1 MSEPPDPTKNTD
13 SIRNLDQAS
22 LKYARWQG
30 AAWAVMFGAGENSFG
45 LFGTFL
51 KAPPIF
57 FGLLAGIPQLIAPVM
72 QVLSANL
79 MDRYPNRKKLV
90 LMSVVGHVVCYVPLA
105 LLALAEPQWW
115 TPAVLLG
122 VLSLYY
128 ISGHFGSP
136 PWNSFIG
143 DIVPSSRRGE
153 IFAQL
158 GQIAA
163 ALTLASMLATAL
175 ALYLGNRYVP
185 ESIAW
190 FFAGIFIL
198 AGASRCI
205 CFLCITRMR
214 EPKYVPK
221 PESVFSFWQFIRR
234 ARESNFVKF
243 VVFVALL
250 HGTAN
255 IAGPYFLPY
264 CRYDL
269 KLETWQW
276 ICINS
281 SATLATIVSLMFWGR
296 FADRFGTKRTLAYT
310 SILIAL
316 QPLLWL
322 LHDHFYYLILIN
334 TCAGVSWGGF
344 NLATSNYIMEACSPP
359 VRARCFAYF
368 TTILGVG
375 VFVGSMVGS
384 VLLKTLPKH
393 VEIGGWFSTD
403 VGSTFYYL
411 LVISAVL
418 RGLVALFFMPYFK
431 ELREV
436 HHFSFKEWFFE
447 NVQARFSVGIRLV
460 PFGGSN
466 DEDEDEEKKSGEGK

>member
-1 MSEPPDPTKNTD
+1 MSDPSETKHGTD
-13 SIRNLDQAS
+13 SIRNMDQSS
-22 LKYARWQG
+22 LKFARWQG

-51 KAPPIF
+51 QAPPLF
-57 FGLLAGIPQLIAPVM
+57 FGLLAGIPQLVAPVM
-72 QVLSANL
+72 QVFSANL

-90 LMSVVGHVVCYVPLA
+90 LMSVVGHVVCYAPLA
-105 LLALAEPQWW
+105 LLALSEPQWW
-115 TPAVLLG
+115 TYGVLLA

-128 ISGHFGSP
+128 VSGHFGSP

-163 ALTLASMLATAL
+163 TLTLASMLGTAL
-175 ALYLGNRYVP
+175 VLYLGKQYAP
-185 ESIAW
+185 QSIAW
-190 FFAGIFIL
+190 FFAGIFVV

-205 CFLCITRMR
+205 CFFCITRMR

-221 PESVFSFWQFIRR
+221 PESVFSFWQFISR

-243 VVFVALL
+243 VVFVSML

-269 KLETWQW
+269 KLESWQW

-296 FADRFGTKRTLAYT
+296 FADRFGTKRTLAY
-310 SILIAL
+310 SSMLIAI

-322 LHDHFYYLILIN
+322 VHDHFYYLILIN

-368 TTILGVG
+368 TTLLGLG

-384 VLLKTLPKH
+384 VLLKALPRH
-393 VEIGGWFSTD
+393 LEIGGWSHD
-403 VGSTFYYL
+403 VGSTFSYL
-411 LVISAVL
+411 LVISAAL
-418 RGLVALFFMPYFK
+418 RGLSALLFIPYFK

-447 NVQARFSVGIRLV
+447 NVQSRFSVGIRLV
-460 PFGGSN
+460 PFGGAEN
-466 DEDEDEEKKSGEGK
+466 EGEEDDKEGKQEK